1 MTLFAADKL
10 QKVYGDKVLVREAS
24 FSIEEGQKIGLIGLN
39 GAGKS
44 TLLKILA
51 GYDQAD
57 AGQMMKKNGLLLE
70 YLSQDPVFGEEKTV
84 LEQVFAGH
92 SPDLQ
97 LLRDYEQALKHCD
110 TEEGTKRLMALSAQ
124 VEERQLWQL
133 ESQAKQILT
142 KLQITD
148 FEQPVKALSGGQRK
162 RVALAGA
169 LVRPSDLLILD
180 EPTNHLDQE
189 TIGWLEQFLISRK
202 GAVLMVT
209 HDRYFLDRVAT
220 IIFELDRG
228 EFYRYEGNYSYHL
241 DLKAERLAREKSTEA
256 KRQALYRQELA
267 WIRQGAPARST
278 KQKARIDRFEALGKS
293 DYKEEAKAEIQATFS
308 RLGRTVIEVNK
319 VTKSWDQAGLTCP
332 VSHVFNRHER
342 IGLIGPNGCG
352 KTTFLNLLA
361 GRLEPDTGEI
371 LQGQTVKIGYFS
383 QDNREMPLDLRVM
396 DYLTETGQRYVQ
408 VANGSTISASQL
420 LEQFLF
426 PRHEHYK
433 PLAKL
438 SGGEKRRLY
447 LLRILMEAPN
457 VLLLDEPTND
467 LDTETLTV
475 LEDYLQDFPGLI
487 VTVSHDRYFLDKCVN
502 QIWAFEEG
510 GFVSYPGHYSDYARR
525 KSAQA
530 APNSQSKEIES
541 KNSVSGAAKPS
552 HESKAAQLKL
562 TLAEEKEYS
571 EIEGVIAELEGELKM
586 LAVLMARSADDYDKL
601 QPLLQ
606 RNQEVETLLTEKMNR
621 WACLA
626 EKAEQ

>member
-1 MTLFAADKL
+1 MTLLAADKL
-10 QKVYGDKVLVREAS
+10 EKVYGDKVLVKEAS

-57 AGQMMKKNGLLLE
+57 AGQIMQKNGLLLE
-70 YLSQDPVFGEEKTV
+70 YLSQDPEFDEDKTV
-84 LEQVFAGH
+84 LEQVFAGP

-97 LLRDYEQALKHCD
+97 LLRDYEQALQNCE
-110 TEEGTKRLMALSAQ
+110 TEQGTQRLMTLSAQ
-124 VEERQLWQL
+124 IEERQLWQL

-148 FEQPVKALSGGQRK
+148 FEQPVRTLSGGQRK

-220 IIFELDRG
+220 LIFELDRG
-228 EFYRYEGNYSYHL
+228 QFFRYEGNYSYHL
-241 DLKAERLAREKSTEA
+241 DLKAERLAREKATES

-293 DYKEEAKAEIQATFS
+293 EYKEEAKAEIQATFS
-308 RLGRTVIEVNK
+308 RLGRTILEVKN
-319 VTKSWDQAGLTCP
+319 VTKSWGKLGLTSP
-332 VSHVFNRHER
+332 VSHVFSRHER
-342 IGLIGPNGCG
+342 IGLVGPNGCG

-361 GRLEPDTGEI
+361 GRIEPDTGEVI
-371 LQGQTVKIGYFS
+371 QGQTVKIGYFS

-396 DYLTETGQRYVQ
+396 DYLTESGQRYVQ
-408 VANGSTISASQL
+408 AADGSTISASQL

-457 VLLLDEPTND
+457 VLLFDEPTND

-475 LEDYLQDFPGLI
+475 LEDYLQDFPGLV

-502 QIWAFEEG
+502 QIWAFEQG

-530 APNSQSKEIES
+530 LSNSHAKDSENKKCDSIS
-541 KNSVSGAAKPS
+541 DKPS
-552 HESKAAQLKL
+552 HESKSDQPKL
-562 TLAEEKEYS
+562 TMAEQKEYD

-586 LAVLMARSADDYDKL
+586 LSVLMARSADDYDKL
-601 QPLLQ
+601 QPLLE
-606 RNQEVETLLTEKMNR
+606 RNQEVETLLEKKMNR
-621 WACLA
+621 WTYLA
-626 EKAEQ
+626 ERAEQ

>member
-1 MTLFAADKL
+1 MTLLAADKL
-10 QKVYGDKVLVREAS
+10 EKVYGDKVLVKEAS

-57 AGQMMKKNGLLLE
+57 AGQIMQKNGLLLE
-70 YLSQDPVFGEEKTV
+70 YLSQDPEFDEDKTV
-84 LEQVFAGH
+84 LEQVFAGP

-97 LLRDYEQALKHCD
+97 LLRDYEQALQNCE
-110 TEEGTKRLMALSAQ
+110 TEQGTQRLMTLSAQ
-124 VEERQLWQL
+124 IEERQLWQL

-148 FEQPVKALSGGQRK
+148 FEQPVRTLSGGQRK

-220 IIFELDRG
+220 LIFELDRG
-228 EFYRYEGNYSYHL
+228 QFFRYEGNYSYHL
-241 DLKAERLAREKSTEA
+241 DLKAERLAREKATES

-293 DYKEEAKAEIQATFS
+293 EYKEEAKAEIQATFS
-308 RLGRTVIEVNK
+308 RLGRTILEVKN
-319 VTKSWDQAGLTCP
+319 VTKSWGKLGLTSP
-332 VSHVFNRHER
+332 VSHVFSRHER
-342 IGLIGPNGCG
+342 IGLVGPNGCG

-361 GRLEPDTGEI
+361 GRIEPDTGEVI
-371 LQGQTVKIGYFS
+371 QGQTVKIGYFS

-396 DYLTETGQRYVQ
+396 DYLTESGQRYVQ
-408 VANGSTISASQL
+408 AADGSTISASQL

-457 VLLLDEPTND
+457 VLLFDEPTND

-475 LEDYLQDFPGLI
+475 LEDYLQDFPGLV

-502 QIWAFEEG
+502 QIWAFEQG
-510 GFVSYPGHYSDYARR
+510 GFVTYPGHYSDYARR
-525 KSAQA
+525 KSVQA
-530 APNSQSKEIES
+530 LSNSQAKDSENKKCDLIS
-541 KNSVSGAAKPS
+541 AKPS
-552 HESKAAQLKL
+552 HEAKSDQPKL
-562 TLAEEKEYS
+562 TMAEQKEYD
-571 EIEGVIAELEGELKM
+571 EIEGIIAELEGELKM
-586 LAVLMARSADDYDKL
+586 LSVLMARSADDYDKL
-601 QPLLQ
+601 QPLLE
-606 RNQEVETLLTEKMNR
+606 RNQEVETLLEKKMNR
-621 WACLA
+621 WTYLA
-626 EKAEQ
+626 ERAEQ